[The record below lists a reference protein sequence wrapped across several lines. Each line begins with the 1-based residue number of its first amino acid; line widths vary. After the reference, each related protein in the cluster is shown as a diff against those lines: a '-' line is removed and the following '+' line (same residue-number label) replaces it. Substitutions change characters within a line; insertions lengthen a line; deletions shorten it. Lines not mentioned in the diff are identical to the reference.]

1 MLAHRPLRLPLITTV
16 LAATIL
22 SAMTAT
28 FADPPE
34 GGGPGGEGRPRPGR
48 QEGEPGRP
56 PRGEGRPGGG
66 PRGQGGKGGPGGGPS
81 PERFVEHALSF
92 DADADG
98 KLDRMELE
106 AFAKD
111 FHERRRGG
119 PGGPGGE
126 RPQRPPR
133 PE

>member
-1 MLAHRPLRLPLITTV
+1 MLPRRLRRRPLTTAV
-16 LAATIL
+16 LTATIL
-22 SAMTAT
+22 SVMTPA

-48 QEGEPGRP
+48 LEGGPGRP

-66 PRGQGGKGGPGGGPS
+66 QRGPGGLGGGGS

-98 KLDRMELE
+98 KLDRTELE

-133 PE
+133 PD